1 MNAVEQLVAKRALEI
16 LDTVNAGLPEGPLF
30 DQVERMIGRHLTVG
44 ERVHVREMIVAKE
57 WAYDYRDKL
66 TDNVMYAITPA
77 GRLAMVAL

>member
-16 LDTVNAGLPEGPLF
+16 LDTVNAGLPEGPMF

-44 ERVHVREMIVAKE
+44 ERVKVRETIVSKE